1 MVILLSVIGIIF
13 TAAAGY
19 VSLITVLGLS
29 YMGIIVDVGLMAVAA
44 LFLEKLRKDMLEDKN
59 ISTKTFITAAEA
71 VPVLLWT
78 IMLGIVF
85 YLDKSGYW
93 HGQFFGGMF
102 EILLSASA
110 FGSGVVILISHIII
124 IAIKKSGK

>member
-59 ISTKTFITAAEA
+59 MSTKTFITAAEA

-102 EILLSASA
+102 EILLSVSA
-110 FGSGVVILISHIII
+110 FGSSVVILISHIII
-124 IAIKKSGK
+124 ITIKKSGK

>member
-102 EILLSASA
+102 EILLSVSA
-110 FGSGVVILISHIII
+110 FGSSVVILISHIII
-124 IAIKKSGK
+124 ITIKKSGK